1 VLTVNTQFE
10 HELHKL
16 IDEEIN
22 RIQGVLGAGQAV
34 KDIADYR
41 DFIGQI
47 HALNRVKTYCDEV
60 NTLLSQR

>member
-1 VLTVNTQFE
+1 VLTSNTQFE

-16 IDEEIN
+16 IDVEIN

-41 DFIGQI
+41 YIIGQI
-47 HALNRVKTYCDEV
+47 HALERVKTYCDEV
-60 NTLLSQR
+60 NTTLSQR

>member
-1 VLTVNTQFE
+1 MLTVNTQFE

-16 IDEEIN
+16 IDEEIL
-22 RIQGVLGAGQAV
+22 RLHSVLGAGQAV

-47 HALNRVKTYCDEV
+47 HALERVKTYCDEV
-60 NTLLSQR
+60 NTLISQR